1 MLNPLW
7 SVARF
12 GAVVCLALTTACGP
26 IYFAHPPP
34 VAGPQLVTPLDVG
47 QVGVGVSGVKATPE
61 AQYSSLGLTNTL
73 GAYAG
78 VGLTPDL
85 DLRLTGGSQ
94 TEGPLGGVSL
104 AWTFRERDAALL
116 RATGGLGATYSQSGY
131 TLQHEV
137 FDDGALVVY
146 DDGQSVTVE
155 EPQTY
160 SYATLA
166 PHVGVAAVLFPEKRV
181 MVPAQLRVSRSSIV
195 PIAGGDPEGTPPWW
209 WLEASVGAAM
219 VIDHAEVSVGLVS
232 GVARLAPE
240 VYMPQLGVSVSVGG
254 RSPTP
259 KDWSRRAFEGPIPY
273 APPAPAPDGWAP
285 PGEVPESLPTALQ
298 QLLPVW
304 LPWNVPPPVIEEG
317 EMPE

>member
-1 MLNPLW
+1 MLEPHWRVLRI
-7 SVARF
+7 SA
-12 GAVVCLALTTACGP
+12 GVCLALNTACGP

-34 VAGPQLVTPLDVG
+34 VAGPQLVTPLGVG
-47 QVGVGVSGVKATPE
+47 QVGVGVTGVKATPE
-61 AQYSSLGLTNTL
+61 AQYSSLALTNTL
-73 GAYAG
+73 GGYAG

-85 DLRLTGGSQ
+85 DLRLAGGSQ
-94 TEGPLGGVSL
+94 SEGPLGGVSL
-104 AWTFRERDAALL
+104 AWTFREGEVALL

-131 TLQHEV
+131 TEQHEV

-146 DDGQSVTVE
+146 DDGQSVTVQ
-155 EPQTY
+155 EPKTY

-166 PHVGVAAVLFPEKRV
+166 PHVGVAAVLFPDNMV
-181 MVPAQLRVSRSSIV
+181 MVPTQLRVSRSSIV
-195 PIAGGDPEGTPPWW
+195 PVAGGDPEGTPPWW

-219 VIDHAEVSVGLVS
+219 VLDRSEVTVGLVS

-273 APPAPAPDGWAP
+273 EPVDPTLATWSP

-304 LPWNVPPPVIEEG
+304 LPWNVEPPVIEEG

>member
-1 MLNPLW
+1 MLSPLT
-7 SVARF
+7 SVARV

-47 QVGVGVSGVKATPE
+47 QVGVGVSGVKAIPAT
-61 AQYSSLGLTNTL
+61 QYSSLGLTNPL

-85 DLRLTGGSQ
+85 DLRLSGGSQ

-104 AWTFRERDAALL
+104 AWTFKETDWALF
-116 RATGGLGATYSQSGY
+116 RATGGLGATYSESGY
-131 TLQHEV
+131 TEQHEV

-146 DDGQSVTVE
+146 GDGESVIVQ
-155 EPQTY
+155 EPKEY
-160 SYATLA
+160 SYATVA
-166 PHVGVAAVLFPEKRV
+166 PHLGVAAVLFPDKTV
-181 MVPAQLRVSRSSIV
+181 MVPAQLRLSRSSIV

-209 WLEASVGAAM
+209 WVEASVGAA
-219 VIDHAEVSVGLVS
+219 VELGYSEVSVGLVS
-232 GVARLAPE
+232 GLARLAPE

-273 APPAPAPDGWAP
+273 EPVDPTLATWSP

-304 LPWNVPPPVIEEG
+304 LPWNMPPPVIEEG

>member
-1 MLNPLW
+1 MLHPCW
-7 SVARF
+7 SAARL

-47 QVGVGVSGVKATPE
+47 QVGAGLTGVKAVPAT
-61 AQYSSLGLTNTL
+61 QYSSLALTNPL
-73 GAYAG
+73 GGYAG

-85 DLRLTGGSQ
+85 DLRLSAGSQ

-104 AWTFRERDAALL
+104 AWTFKESEKALF

-131 TLQHEV
+131 TEQREV

-146 DDGQSVTVE
+146 GDGESVIVQ
-155 EPQTY
+155 EPKTY

-166 PHVGVAAVLFPEKRV
+166 PHVGVAAVLSPDGMW
-181 MVPAQLRVSRSSIV
+181 MVPVQLRLSRSSIV

-209 WLEASVGAAM
+209 WVEASVGAAM
-219 VIDHAEVSVGLVS
+219 VLDHAEVSVGLTS
-232 GVARLAPE
+232 GLARLAPD
-240 VYMPQLGVSVSVGG
+240 VHMPQLGVSFSVGG
-254 RSPTP
+254 RSAAP

-273 APPAPAPDGWAP
+273 APPQPTPGWAP

-298 QLLPVW
+298 RILPTE
-304 LPWNVPPPVIEEG
+304 LPWDVEPPEVEEW
-317 EMPE
+317 ELPE